1 MSGGFRACCGAGRG
15 VAAGALGRWDFE
27 AKTQA
32 AGRLLAAQA
41 SQAPRALFFFV
52 LASVLQPLALVLLD
66 ALCEPYTSARGA
78 GSPALDTLD
87 NACSKLN
94 DFWVDRVAVAR
105 LRAALQLALLSFAS
119 HVSSHW

>member
-1 MSGGFRACCGAGRG
+1 M
-15 VAAGALGRWDFE
+15 
-27 AKTQA
+27 QA
-32 AGRLLAAQA
+32 ARRLLAAQA
-41 SQAPRALFFFV
+41 SQAPLRPVFC
-52 LASVLQPLALVLLD
+52 ASVLLTASSRF
-66 ALCEPYTSARGA
+66 AERFGAEPYTSARGA

-94 DFWVDRVAVAR
+94 DFWVDRPAVAR

>member
-1 MSGGFRACCGAGRG
+1 MRLKCKLLDVYLPRRRAR
-15 VAAGALGRWDFE
+15 
-27 AKTQA
+27 
-32 AGRLLAAQA
+32 RLCARVFCLLV
-41 SQAPRALFFFV
+41 SYW
-52 LASVLQPLALVLLD
+52 PLALVLH

-94 DFWVDRVAVAR
+94 DFWVDRAAVAR

>member
-1 MSGGFRACCGAGRG
+1 M
-15 VAAGALGRWDFE
+15 
-27 AKTQA
+27 QA
-32 AGRLLAAQA
+32 ARRLLAAQA
-41 SQAPRALFFFV
+41 SQAPLRPVFLV
-52 LASVLQPLALVLLD
+52 LASVLLA
-66 ALCEPYTSARGA
+66 ASSRFAKPLCEPYTSARGA

-94 DFWVDRVAVAR
+94 DFWVDRAAVAR